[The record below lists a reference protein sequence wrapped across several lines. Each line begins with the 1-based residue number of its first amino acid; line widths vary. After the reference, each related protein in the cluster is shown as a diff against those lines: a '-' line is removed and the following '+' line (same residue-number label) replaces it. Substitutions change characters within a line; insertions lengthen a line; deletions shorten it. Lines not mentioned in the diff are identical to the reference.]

1 MDLTIS
7 SKKIGNPLLLELLR
21 KLTDNFNKMGREFY
35 VIGATARDIVM
46 RQLLDTESRRRTRDL
61 DIAIAIPD
69 WDTFEEVKQKL
80 IADGFE
86 KSMDMQQRF
95 FYGDYELD
103 IVPYGIVAK
112 EDDNIYWPPEEIV
125 AMSVKGFDEV
135 LSEAIT
141 VSIDDEFK
149 VKIASLHGLFLLKLN
164 AWLDRNAKTSKDA
177 EDMSFILSNYFMA
190 NLDREIHQ
198 EVYDWENFD
207 EYIVGGYWLAHDL
220 VTLLNVNQLNY
231 YKEVIDG
238 ELAKQEESRLVNQM
252 IENSYGLSY
261 ETVRDTWQTMANVFQ
276 KSIKNETEEI

>member
-46 RQLLDTESRRRTRDL
+46 QQLLDAESRRRTRDL

-190 NLDREIHQ
+190 NLDREIHL

-261 ETVRDTWQTMANVFQ
+261 ETVRDTWQVMANVFQ

>member
-7 SKKIGNPLLLELLR
+7 SEKIGNPLLIELLR
-21 KLTDNFNKMGREFY
+21 KLTDSFGRMDREFY
-35 VIGATARDIVM
+35 VIGATARDIIVQ
-46 RQLLDTESRRRTRDL
+46 QLLDTTSTRRTRDL

-69 WDTFEEVKQKL
+69 WDAFEQIKERLV
-80 IADGFE
+80 ADGFK
-86 KSMDMQQRF
+86 KSNDMYQRF
-95 FYGDYELD
+95 YYGAYEVD
-103 IVPYGIVAK
+103 IVPYGVVAK
-112 EDDNIYWPPEEIV
+112 EDDNIYWPPEEVV

-141 VSIDDEFK
+141 VSIDDKFK

-198 EVYDWENFD
+198 EVYDWEIFD

-231 YKEVIDG
+231 YKEVIEG
-238 ELAKQEESRLVNQM
+238 ELAKQEESRLINQM
-252 IENSYGLSY
+252 IENSYSLKY
-261 ETVRDTWQTMANVFQ
+261 KTVRETWQVIADVFSKACQ
-276 KSIKNETEEI
+276 

>member
-7 SKKIGNPLLLELLR
+7 SEKIGNPLLIELLR
-21 KLTDNFNKMGREFY
+21 KLTDSFGRMDREFY
-35 VIGATARDIVM
+35 VIGATARDIIVQ
-46 RQLLDTESRRRTRDL
+46 QLLDTTSTRRTKDL

-69 WDTFEEVKQKL
+69 WDAFEQIKERLV
-80 IADGFE
+80 ADGFK
-86 KSMDMQQRF
+86 KSNDMYQRF
-95 FYGDYELD
+95 YYGAYEVD
-103 IVPYGIVAK
+103 IVPYGVVAK
-112 EDDNIYWPPEEIV
+112 EDDNIYWPPEEVV

-231 YKEVIDG
+231 YKEVIEG
-238 ELAKQEESRLVNQM
+238 ELAKQEESRLINQM
-252 IENSYGLSY
+252 IENSYSLKY
-261 ETVRDTWQTMANVFQ
+261 ETVRATWQVIADVFSKACQ
-276 KSIKNETEEI
+276 

>member
-1 MDLTIS
+1 MGLTIS
-7 SKKIGNPLLLELLR
+7 SEKIGNPLLVELLR
-21 KLTDNFNKMGREFY
+21 KLTDSFSKMDREFY
-35 VIGATARDIVM
+35 VIGATARDIIM
-46 RQLLDTESRRRTRDL
+46 QQLLDTESRRRTRDL

-69 WDTFEEVKQKL
+69 WGTFEQVKQSL

-86 KSMDMQQRF
+86 KSRNMQQRF
-95 FYGDYELD
+95 YYGEYELD
-103 IVPYGIVAK
+103 IVPYGVVAK

-141 VSIDDEFK
+141 VSIDDDFK
-149 VKIASLHGLFLLKLN
+149 VKIASLHGLFLLKFN

-207 EYIVGGYWLAHDL
+207 EYIVGGYWLAYDL
-220 VTLLNVNQLNY
+220 VALLDVNQLCY
-231 YKEVIDG
+231 YKEVIEG
-238 ELAKQEESRLVNQM
+238 ELAKEEESRLINQM
-252 IENSYGLSY
+252 IENSYGLKY
-261 ETVRDTWQTMANVFQ
+261 ETIIDTLQAMADVFQ
-276 KSIKNETEEI
+276 KAIDDETEEV

>member
-7 SKKIGNPLLLELLR
+7 SEKIGNPLLIELLR
-21 KLTDNFNKMGREFY
+21 KLTDSFGRMDREFY
-35 VIGATARDIVM
+35 VIGATARDIIVQ
-46 RQLLDTESRRRTRDL
+46 QLLDTASTRRTKDL

-69 WDTFEEVKQKL
+69 WDAFEQIKERLV
-80 IADGFE
+80 ADGFK
-86 KSMDMQQRF
+86 KSNDMYQRF
-95 FYGDYELD
+95 YYGAYEVD
-103 IVPYGIVAK
+103 IVPYGVVAK
-112 EDDNIYWPPEEIV
+112 EDDNIYWPPEEVV

-231 YKEVIDG
+231 YKEVIEG
-238 ELAKQEESRLVNQM
+238 ELAKEEESRLINQM
-252 IENSYGLSY
+252 IENSYSLKY
-261 ETVRDTWQTMANVFQ
+261 ETVRATWQIIADVFSKTCQ
-276 KSIKNETEEI
+276 

>member
-7 SKKIGNPLLLELLR
+7 SEKIGNPLLVELLR
-21 KLTDNFNKMGREFY
+21 KLTDSFSKMDREFY
-35 VIGATARDIVM
+35 VIGATARDIIM
-46 RQLLDTESRRRTRDL
+46 QQLLNTESKRRTRDL

-69 WDTFEEVKQKL
+69 WNTFEQVKQSL

-86 KSMDMQQRF
+86 KSRDMQQRF
-95 FYGDYELD
+95 YYGEYELD
-103 IVPYGIVAK
+103 IVPYGVVAK
-112 EDDNIYWPPEEIV
+112 EDDNIYWPPEEVV

-141 VSIDDEFK
+141 VSIDDEFE
-149 VKIASLHGLFLLKLN
+149 VKIASLHGLFLLKFN

-190 NLDREIHQ
+190 NLDREIHP

-220 VTLLNVNQLNY
+220 VTLLDAKQLNY
-231 YKEVIDG
+231 YKEVIEG
-238 ELAKQEESRLVNQM
+238 ELTKEEESRLINQM
-252 IENSYGLSY
+252 IENSYGLKY
-261 ETVRDTWQTMANVFQ
+261 ETVRDTLQAMSDVFQ
-276 KSIKNETEEI
+276 KAIEDETEEV

>member
-7 SKKIGNPLLLELLR
+7 SEKIGNPLLIELLR
-21 KLTDNFNKMGREFY
+21 KLTDSFGRMDREFY
-35 VIGATARDIVM
+35 VIGATARDIIVQ
-46 RQLLDTESRRRTRDL
+46 QLLDTASTRRTRDL

-69 WDTFEEVKQKL
+69 WDAFEQIKERLV
-80 IADGFE
+80 ADGFK
-86 KSMDMQQRF
+86 KSNDMYQRF
-95 FYGDYELD
+95 YYGAYEVD
-103 IVPYGIVAK
+103 IVPYGVVAK
-112 EDDNIYWPPEEIV
+112 EDDNIYWPPEEVV

-231 YKEVIDG
+231 YKEVIEG
-238 ELAKQEESRLVNQM
+238 ELAKEEESRLINQM
-252 IENSYGLSY
+252 IENSYSLKY
-261 ETVRDTWQTMANVFQ
+261 ETVRETWQVIADVFSKACQ
-276 KSIKNETEEI
+276 

>member
-7 SKKIGNPLLLELLR
+7 SEKIGNPLLVELLR
-21 KLTDNFNKMGREFY
+21 KLTDSFNKMDKEFY
-35 VIGATARDIVM
+35 VIGATARDIIM
-46 RQLLDTESRRRTRDL
+46 QQLLDTVSRRRTRDL

-69 WDTFEEVKQKL
+69 WDTFEQVKQSL

-86 KSMDMQQRF
+86 KSRDMQQRF
-95 FYGDYELD
+95 YYGEYELD
-103 IVPYGIVAK
+103 IVPYGVVAK
-112 EDDNIYWPPEEIV
+112 EDDNIYWPPEEVV

-141 VSIDDEFK
+141 VSIDNEFK
-149 VKIASLHGLFLLKLN
+149 VKIASLHGLFLLKFN

-220 VTLLNVNQLNY
+220 VALLDARQLNY
-231 YKEVIDG
+231 YKEVIEA
-238 ELAKQEESRLVNQM
+238 ELTKEEESRLINQM
-252 IENSYGLSY
+252 IENSIGLRY
-261 ETVRDTWQTMANVFQ
+261 EMVRDTLQAIADVFQ
-276 KSIKNETEEI
+276 KAIEDETEEV

>member
-7 SKKIGNPLLLELLR
+7 SEKIGNPLLVELLR
-21 KLTDNFNKMGREFY
+21 KLTDSFNKMDKEFY
-35 VIGATARDIVM
+35 VIGATARDIIM
-46 RQLLDTESRRRTRDL
+46 QQLLDTASRRRTRDL

-69 WDTFEEVKQKL
+69 WDTFEQVKQSL

-86 KSMDMQQRF
+86 KSRDMQQRF
-95 FYGDYELD
+95 YYGEYELD
-103 IVPYGIVAK
+103 IVPYGVVAK
-112 EDDNIYWPPEEIV
+112 EDDNIYWPPEEVV

-141 VSIDDEFK
+141 VSIDNEFK
-149 VKIASLHGLFLLKLN
+149 VKIASLHGLFLLKFN

-220 VTLLNVNQLNY
+220 VALLDARQLNY
-231 YKEVIDG
+231 YKEVIEA
-238 ELAKQEESRLVNQM
+238 ELTKEEESRLINQM
-252 IENSYGLSY
+252 IENSIGLKY
-261 ETVRDTWQTMANVFQ
+261 EMVRDTLQAIADVFQ
-276 KSIKNETEEI
+276 KAIEDETEEI

>member
-7 SKKIGNPLLLELLR
+7 SEKIGNPLLIELLR
-21 KLTDNFNKMGREFY
+21 KLTDSFGRMDREFY
-35 VIGATARDIVM
+35 VIGATARDIIVQ
-46 RQLLDTESRRRTRDL
+46 QLLDTASTRRTRDL

-69 WDTFEEVKQKL
+69 WDAFEQIKERLV
-80 IADGFE
+80 ADGFK
-86 KSMDMQQRF
+86 KSNDMYQRF
-95 FYGDYELD
+95 YYGAYEVD
-103 IVPYGIVAK
+103 IVPYGVVAK
-112 EDDNIYWPPEEIV
+112 EDDNIYWPPEEVV

-231 YKEVIDG
+231 YKEVIEG
-238 ELAKQEESRLVNQM
+238 ELAKQEESRLINQM
-252 IENSYGLSY
+252 IENSYSLKY
-261 ETVRDTWQTMANVFQ
+261 ETVRKTWQVIADVFSKACQ
-276 KSIKNETEEI
+276 

>member
-1 MDLTIS
+1 MGLTIS
-7 SKKIGNPLLLELLR
+7 SENIGNPLLVELLR
-21 KLTDNFNKMGREFY
+21 KLTDSFNKMDREFY
-35 VIGATARDIVM
+35 VIGATARDIIM
-46 RQLLDTESRRRTRDL
+46 QQLLDTESRRRTRDL

-69 WDTFEEVKQKL
+69 WNTFEQVKQNL

-86 KSMDMQQRF
+86 KSRDMQQRF
-95 FYGDYELD
+95 YYGEYELD
-103 IVPYGIVAK
+103 IVPYGVIAK
-112 EDDNIYWPPEEIV
+112 EDDNIYWPPEEVI

-149 VKIASLHGLFLLKLN
+149 IKIASLHGLFLLKFN

-220 VTLLNVNQLNY
+220 VALLDTRQLCY
-231 YKEVIDG
+231 YKEVIEG
-238 ELAKQEESRLVNQM
+238 ELVKEEESRLINQM
-252 IENSYGLSY
+252 IENSYGLKY
-261 ETVRDTWQTMANVFQ
+261 ETVRDTWQAIVDVFQ
-276 KSIKNETEEI
+276 KAIEDGNDEV

>member
-1 MDLTIS
+1 MGLTIS
-7 SKKIGNPLLLELLR
+7 SENIGNPLLVELLR
-21 KLTDNFNKMGREFY
+21 KLTDSFNKMDREFY
-35 VIGATARDIVM
+35 VIGATARDIIM
-46 RQLLDTESRRRTRDL
+46 QQLLDTESRRRTRDL

-69 WDTFEEVKQKL
+69 WNTFEQVKQNL

-86 KSMDMQQRF
+86 KSRDMQQRF
-95 FYGDYELD
+95 YYGEYELD
-103 IVPYGIVAK
+103 IVPYGVIAK
-112 EDDNIYWPPEEIV
+112 EDDNIYWPPEEVI

-141 VSIDDEFK
+141 LSIDDEFK
-149 VKIASLHGLFLLKLN
+149 IKIASLHGLFLLKFN

-220 VTLLNVNQLNY
+220 VALLDTRQLCY
-231 YKEVIDG
+231 YKEVIEG
-238 ELAKQEESRLVNQM
+238 ELVKEEESRLINQM
-252 IENSYGLSY
+252 IENSYGLKY
-261 ETVRDTWQTMANVFQ
+261 ETVRDTWQAIVDVFQ
-276 KSIKNETEEI
+276 KAIEDGNDEV

>member
-7 SKKIGNPLLLELLR
+7 SEKIGNPLLIELLR
-21 KLTDNFNKMGREFY
+21 KLTDSFGRMDREFY
-35 VIGATARDIVM
+35 VIGATARDIIVQ
-46 RQLLDTESRRRTRDL
+46 QLLDTASTRRTKDL

-69 WDTFEEVKQKL
+69 WDAFEQIKERLV
-80 IADGFE
+80 ADGFK
-86 KSMDMQQRF
+86 KSNDMYQRF
-95 FYGDYELD
+95 YYGAYEVD
-103 IVPYGIVAK
+103 IVPYGVVAK
-112 EDDNIYWPPEEIV
+112 EDDNIYWPPEEVV

-164 AWLDRNAKTSKDA
+164 AWLDRNAKTCKDA

-231 YKEVIDG
+231 YKEVIEG
-238 ELAKQEESRLVNQM
+238 ELAKQEESRLINQM
-252 IENSYGLSY
+252 IENSYSLKY
-261 ETVRDTWQTMANVFQ
+261 ETVRETWQVIADVFSKAWQ
-276 KSIKNETEEI
+276 